1 MAALNSRLD
10 RRLVRHPGRPADARY
25 LAESSPNCRTLRL
38 TFAPGIS
45 LLEGIVL
52 PLQREKITSAV
63 INLLGG
69 PMERIEY
76 CMPADDTT
84 GHTVATYGEPGR
96 ERNGFFL
103 GGTATLG
110 LAVDGLPFIHCHG
123 SFVTEAGEL
132 RGGHIVTEKT
142 IVGPTPLTAFVRTI
156 ETFIVQL
163 SEDSETN
170 HRVFHPRSTS
180 GAIVD
185 GIDQR

>member
-1 MAALNSRLD
+1 MPAFHS
-10 RRLVRHPGRPADARY
+10 RLVRQPGRPAATRC
-25 LAESSPNCRTLRL
+25 LAASSPNCRTLCL
-38 TFAPGIS
+38 SFEPGLS
-45 LLEGIVL
+45 LFEGIIL
-52 PLQREKITSAV
+52 PLRREKIGSAI

-76 CMPADDTT
+76 CMPTDDAS

-96 ERNGFFL
+96 ERNGYFL

-123 SFVTEAGEL
+123 SFVTDAGEL

-142 IVGPTPLTAFVRTI
+142 IVGASPLTAFVRTI
-156 ETFIVQL
+156 ETFTVQL

-170 HRVFHPRSTS
+170 HRVFHPRSSS
-180 GAIVD
+180 GAVID
-185 GIDQR
+185 GVYQH